1 MKTNLPL
8 KALLVIVAASVGVL
22 ASCADDKDGT
32 SGVHDDAGAS
42 DTDVADADTDEDASA
57 PRVGF
62 EILQIVG
69 PSEIVVWLGLDLTL
83 EDFNALA
90 VPQGWFKNQPR
101 ESEPDGASFA
111 RSPDA
116 TVDGEFTDAEHFGH
130 MWRHNATVIEANTPL
145 DDEGLLRLNR
155 IAKLH
160 EVRFNAG
167 RTLFVLVSPEGER
180 FVRISR
186 DAGRT
191 SEVPTLPSDWQLV
204 EHVIAEELVFDLP
217 NPTLNIRCDNEDSFQ
232 GPVTELEGL

>member
-1 MKTNLPL
+1 MRYAFFIT
-8 KALLVIVAASVGVL
+8 ALLFATSLYACSDNTDTTDSDARSEADAGTTDEADASV
-22 ASCADDKDGT
+22 S
-32 SGVHDDAGAS
+32 
-42 DTDVADADTDEDASA
+42 EDPDA

-62 EILQIVG
+62 EILQFAG
-69 PSEIVVWLGLDLTL
+69 PNEIVVWLGLDLTL
-83 EDFNALA
+83 EEFTALD
-90 VPQGWFKNQPR
+90 VPQGWIKNQPR
-101 ESEPDGASFA
+101 ETEPDGGAFH

-116 TVDGEFTDAEHFGH
+116 TVDGEFTDVEHFGH
-130 MWRHNATVIEANTPL
+130 SWRHNATVIEANTPL
-145 DDEGLLRLNR
+145 DDDGLLRLNR
-155 IAKLH
+155 VAKFH
-160 EVRFNAG
+160 EVRFDAG
-167 RTLFVLVSPEGER
+167 RTLFVLISPEGEH